1 MIKEDS
7 NAKWLISKNIS
18 DELLKKVG
26 FEEKSFYDIW
36 HSIKISFKKSNNALM
51 TEIKS
56 KLDEMKY
63 DRNEDFN

>member
-36 HSIKISFKKSNNALM
+36 HSIKIRF
-51 TEIKS
+51 
-56 KLDEMKY
+56 
-63 DRNEDFN
+63 